1 MTLRELLALNLF
13 LQAFDGTAS
22 YFIVTGGAPELNPL
36 VGSVINSWG
45 IGWGLLYCKL
55 GCSIVL
61 LTLYWLKRFRPTHTL
76 RGLRFLALTYSA
88 VATALSVEL
97 LKLFR

>member
-1 MTLRELLALNLF
+1 MTLRGLLALNLF

-22 YFIVTGGAPELNPL
+22 YFIVAGGAPELNPL
-36 VGSVINSWG
+36 VGSVISSWG

-61 LTLYWLKRFRPTHTL
+61 VALHWLERFRPTLTL
-76 RGLRFLALTYSA
+76 RGLRFIALMYSA
-88 VATALSVEL
+88 VATVLTVEL
-97 LKLFR
+97 LQLLR